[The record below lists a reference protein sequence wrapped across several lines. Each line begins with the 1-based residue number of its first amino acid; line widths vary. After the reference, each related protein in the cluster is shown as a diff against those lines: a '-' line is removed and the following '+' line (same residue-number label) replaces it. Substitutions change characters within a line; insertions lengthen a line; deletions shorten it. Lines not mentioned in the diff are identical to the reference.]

1 VKKAVDA
8 WEWKL
13 TLSVDDKIVQNAEL
27 LNINISTFLEVRLV
41 DYMSPRE
48 ECGRRDLNPS
58 FKLGKLK

>member
-1 VKKAVDA
+1 M
-8 WEWKL
+8 EKL
-13 TLSVDDKIVQNAEL
+13 TLSVDDEIIKKVRE

-41 DYMSPRE
+41 DYISNRA

>member
-1 VKKAVDA
+1 VKKVVDA

-13 TLSVDDKIVQNAEL
+13 ILSVDHKIVQNAML
-27 LNINISTFLEVRLV
+27 LNINISTFLELRLV
-41 DYMSPRE
+41 DYMSLRE

>member
-1 VKKAVDA
+1 M
-8 WEWKL
+8 EKL
-13 TLSVDDKIVQNAEL
+13 TLSVDDEIIKKAKE

-41 DYMSPRE
+41 DYISNRV